1 MGVHSEATM
10 MMMTQLIHQKP
21 GVAEVF
27 SHGFFHQLDPFG
39 ESTGDTFFL
48 QPRTFQGT

>member
-1 MGVHSEATM
+1 MM